1 MDEQKFQ
8 ELVKTLESTQDEL
21 NNTKQELNKAKDTIG
36 QLNKRIEELSVANN
50 VDNNQIQQ
58 IIDNQNILIDYFVP
72 SEEELKKQ
80 EEEQKKQD
88 EELIKL
94 AEEEEKAL
102 QEETDKELEFR
113 QNVLTEIKAVNE
125 SVGNVRFETSNTNA
139 YMYIVCLAF
148 LIVGTSTFIYKMIKK
163 FMHY

>member
-80 EEEQKKQD
+80 EEEQKKQ
-88 EELIKL
+88 E
-94 AEEEEKAL
+94 
-102 QEETDKELEFR
+102 R
-113 QNVLTEIKAVNE
+113 
-125 SVGNVRFETSNTNA
+125 R
-139 YMYIVCLAF
+139 
-148 LIVGTSTFIYKMIKK
+148 
-163 FMHY
+163 